1 MQHQLAAS
9 SSHQEDPMSRTAAAH
24 QIDIGRAIES
34 AQVWSQSSGMVELL
48 PIDPYSDG
56 SLKRSLDV
64 LGASVLL
71 LIAAPLMALIALAVR
86 LDSPGPILYRQ
97 QRVGQNRRRAAR
109 PARVAGMRVHTPR
122 RLERRRQTGAGRPF
136 EILKFRTM
144 DVDAER
150 GGPSWSPPG
159 DERVTR
165 LGRLLR
171 ATHLDEL
178 PQLWNVLRGDM
189 SLVGPRPERP
199 CFVGRFVHLVPG
211 YRRRFVVRPGIT
223 GLAQLQNG
231 YDRSLADVHRKLRLD
246 LEYLQ
251 RADLLIDLWLLLRTL
266 PHLLHICSARPRRR

>member
-1 MQHQLAAS
+1 LR
-9 SSHQEDPMSRTAAAH
+9 RT
-24 QIDIGRAIES
+24 S
-34 AQVWSQSSGMVELL
+34 
-48 PIDPYSDG
+48 
-56 SLKRSLDV
+56 
-64 LGASVLL
+64 
-71 LIAAPLMALIALAVR
+71 
-86 LDSPGPILYRQ
+86 
-97 QRVGQNRRRAAR
+97 
-109 PARVAGMRVHTPR
+109 
-122 RLERRRQTGAGRPF
+122 
-136 EILKFRTM
+136 
-144 DVDAER
+144 
-150 GGPSWSPPG
+150 
-159 DERVTR
+159 
-165 LGRLLR
+165 
-171 ATHLDEL
+171 LDEL